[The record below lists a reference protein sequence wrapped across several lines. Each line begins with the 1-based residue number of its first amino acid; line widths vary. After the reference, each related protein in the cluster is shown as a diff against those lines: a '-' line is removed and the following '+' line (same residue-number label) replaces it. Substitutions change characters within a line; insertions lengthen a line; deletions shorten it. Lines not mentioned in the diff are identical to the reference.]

1 MGQQPSIAWVLRWGE
16 KPYVAMIPDF
26 FLVLWHIAYEVI
38 SMIYTSPLTVAQHP
52 GAFETGDVRLP

>member
-1 MGQQPSIAWVLRWGE
+1 MLRLGE

-38 SMIYTSPLTVAQHP
+38 SMIYTSPLTVAQDP

>member
-38 SMIYTSPLTVAQHP
+38 SMIYTYPLTVAQNP
-52 GAFETGDVRLP
+52 SAFKTRDVKLP